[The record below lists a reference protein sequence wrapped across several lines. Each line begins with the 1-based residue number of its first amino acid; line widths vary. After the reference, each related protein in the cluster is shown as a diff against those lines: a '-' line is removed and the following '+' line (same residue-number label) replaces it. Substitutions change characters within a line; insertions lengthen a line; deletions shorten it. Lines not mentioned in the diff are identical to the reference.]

1 MDIEATRGADTQRR
15 DSRRFPMST
24 TLNLLEPC
32 ITVNDYRMQELL
44 RFVIKS
50 DLFLKK

>member
-1 MDIEATRGADTQRR
+1 M
-15 DSRRFPMST
+15 
-24 TLNLLEPC
+24 LLGCSLIDNELMFLQEQG
-32 ITVNDYRMQELL
+32 VKLRSDDYRMQELL